1 MSSSTPARRAEVAD
15 VADGQ
20 ELHLKARILTEV
32 LPYIKMHRGQTV
44 VIKFGGNAMED
55 HDVRRMFASDVVLM
69 RYVGIQP
76 VIVHGGGPQI
86 TEYMKR
92 LSKEVTFVGGHRVTD
107 SETMEIAKMV
117 LVGKVNKD
125 IVSLINRHGTLSM
138 GLSGDDGNLIMA
150 SKRLSE
156 EGEDIGWVGNVSSI
170 NSQIIEKLLSYEL
183 IPVIASV
190 GTDME
195 GNSYNI
201 NADIVAGE
209 VAIAV
214 NASKIIYMTDVKG
227 ILDASGDLIS
237 QLDAEG
243 CKRMLES
250 GEVSKGMIPK
260 VASCLRAVENGVAR
274 ATVLD
279 GTVLHALLL
288 EVFTDEGVGTMI
300 TMNGG
305 EGDGGS

>member
-1 MSSSTPARRAEVAD
+1 MSTE
-15 VADGQ
+15 Q
-20 ELHLKARILTEV
+20 ELPVKARVLTEV
-32 LPYIKMHRGQTV
+32 LPYIKMHRGQTI
-44 VIKFGGNAMED
+44 VIKFGGNAMESED
-55 HDVRRMFASDVVLM
+55 IRRMFASDVVLM

-86 TEYMKR
+86 TRYMKR
-92 LSKEVTFVGGHRVTD
+92 MSKEVEFVGGHRVTD
-107 SETMEIAKMV
+107 TETMEIAKMV
-117 LVGKVNKD
+117 LVGKVNKE

-150 SKRLSE
+150 SKRLAEDGS
-156 EGEDIGWVGNVSSI
+156 DIGWVGDVTSI
-170 NSQIIEKLLSYEL
+170 NAQIIEELLNYEL

-190 GTDME
+190 GTDAE

-209 VAIAV
+209 VAMAAK
-214 NASKIIYMTDVKG
+214 ASKIIYMTNVKG
-227 ILDASGDLIS
+227 ILDASGELIS
-237 QLDAEG
+237 RLDARG
-243 CKRMLES
+243 CERMLDS

-260 VASCLRAVENGVAR
+260 VASCLRAVRGGVGR

-279 GTVLHALLL
+279 GTVEHALLL

-300 TMNGG
+300 TENGVG
-305 EGDGGS
+305 